1 MIDVNKFNVL
11 YLDSDNAKVDIKSNH
26 FYVLNGS
33 LFIYQLTKSA
43 KEFIESNSN
52 IESITIMPLLPRLS

>member
-1 MIDVNKFNVL
+1 MRNPTHLVYDRGENKMIDVNKFNVL

-43 KEFIESNSN
+43 KEFI
-52 IESITIMPLLPRLS
+52 